1 MLFLP
6 VNLCISLPRL
16 FSLLSGVKDVS
27 MPNLIMVRCPLVIS
41 GLAVFCRFLVV
52 TSSLGKMF

>member
-1 MLFLP
+1 
-6 VNLCISLPRL
+6 
-16 FSLLSGVKDVS
+16 
-27 MPNLIMVRCPLVIS
+27 MPNLIMMRCPLVIS